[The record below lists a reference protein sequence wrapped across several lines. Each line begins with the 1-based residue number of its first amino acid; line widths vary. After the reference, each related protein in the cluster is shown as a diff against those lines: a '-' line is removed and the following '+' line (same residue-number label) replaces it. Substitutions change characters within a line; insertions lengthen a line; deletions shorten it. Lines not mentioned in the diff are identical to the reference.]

1 MQLINQPT
9 NKIIMTKQNTI
20 IFGDIVT
27 GEQDFFGDP
36 IEEQKVDET
45 KQEEK
50 TETTEKEVTEIPIK
64 KEEGKDEEESD
75 EDLFGDKIDEESI
88 EKVEKQSDAKSG
100 KVDYLQRVK
109 DLVEQGIFYDFEEL
123 SEIESLTK
131 EEYEEI
137 KAQQILAQKEE
148 LKEEVLSGLSED
160 EKEFLDYK
168 KSGGNL
174 EAYTKSFLNKDR
186 LQKIDLSTDNG
197 KKAVIYEYYTRVD
210 GYSSE
215 KAQKRIALL
224 EKEMELDDEAQM
236 LHEKL
241 AKQAEDEHNI
251 LLKKQQDY
259 IDSIKKAEED
269 YKEGIKETLKSEGV
283 DSKNSAKIIK
293 TLTERDERGFTPI
306 DKAFLSLRNDP
317 KKSKFLYDIL
327 MDFDTFKNS
336 LEKETKTEAALN
348 TLKTIKFKQ
357 KRTSTDVAEND
368 NKNVITL

>member
-1 MQLINQPT
+1 
-9 NKIIMTKQNTI
+9 MTKQNTI

-36 IEEQKVDET
+36 IEEPTLDNPK
-45 KQEEK
+45 KEEK
-50 TETTEKEVTEIPIK
+50 TETPEKEIIETPIK
-64 KEEGKDEEESD
+64 KEDGKDD
-75 EDLFGDKIDEESI
+75 TEDGEDFFGDKIDEESI
-88 EKVEKQSDAKSG
+88 EKVEKESDAKSG

-109 DLVEQGIFYDFEEL
+109 DLIEQGIFYDFEGL
-123 SEIESLTK
+123 AEIESLTK

-137 KAQQILAQKEE
+137 KAQQISALREE
-148 LKEEVLSGLSED
+148 LKEEVLSDLSED
-160 EKEFLDYK
+160 EKEFLEYK

-197 KKAVIYEYYTRVD
+197 KKAVIYEYYTKVD
-210 GYSSE
+210 GYSPE

-236 LHEKL
+236 LHDKL
-241 AKQAEDEHNI
+241 AKQADEEHKA

-259 IDSIKKAEED
+259 IDSIKKAEEE

-327 MDFDTFKNS
+327 MDFDNFKSS
-336 LEKETKTEAALN
+336 LEKETKTDVALN
-348 TLKTIKFKQ
+348 TLKTLKFKQ